1 MKKRTL
7 FVAAGLLLSLASCR
21 TNKAT
26 SHTIYTSFY
35 PIYDFTKRIVGDKYK
50 VVNITPAGSEPH
62 DYEPKAKDVDEMKN
76 GAAIFPNG
84 LGLETW
90 TGSLPKAISEK
101 IHVVST
107 GIETNKI
114 NGVVD
119 PHIWLSVPNAIQ
131 EMGNILKEM
140 KGIDKDN
147 ATYFQNNYDK
157 AVKEFERL
165 HTEYKTTI
173 SGVKNKYLVV
183 SHAAFGYLCKE
194 YEMTQIYV
202 SGLTP
207 DDEPTPKA
215 MEDIIRKVG
224 EYNITTVFY
233 EELVSPEISKK
244 IAQEAHVKTETL
256 NPLEGLT
263 EEELKTEDYLS
274 VMRDNLKRIEEANR

>member
-62 DYEPKAKDVDEMKN
+62 DYEPKAKDVDEMKD
-76 GAAIFPNG
+76 GAAIFTNG

-90 TGSLPKAISEK
+90 TGSLPKAINEK

-114 NGVVD
+114 NGIVD
-119 PHIWLSVPNAIQ
+119 PHIWLSVPNAIK

-147 ATYFQNNYDK
+147 ATYFQSNYDK
-157 AVKEFERL
+157 AVKEFEKL
-165 HTEYKTTI
+165 HTEYKTTLA
-173 SGVKNKYLVV
+173 GVKNKYLVV
-183 SHAAFGYLCKE
+183 SHAAFGYLCQE
-194 YEMTQIYV
+194 YGLTQIYV

-215 MEDIIRKVG
+215 MEDIIKKVG
-224 EYNITTVFY
+224 EYNITTIFY

-244 IAQEAHVKTETL
+244 IAEEAHVKTQTL